1 MERTETPLPQPT
13 PAPAPA
19 RRSARRSAP
28 PASAAP
34 AAPAASG
41 EPAGESQ
48 PGQPPR
54 LDLSRMEPPRRL
66 AEARLEEVTIDG
78 ICGVY

>member
-1 MERTETPLPQPT
+1 MEPTTPRNTASQAALAQPHL
-13 PAPAPA
+13 
-19 RRSARRSAP
+19 
-28 PASAAP
+28 AAEQALAE
-34 AAPAASG
+34 AA
-41 EPAGESQ
+41 Q
-48 PGQPPR
+48 PGTR

>member
-1 MERTETPLPQPT
+1 MEPTALPT
-13 PAPAPA
+13 PAPALARAMQSPA
-19 RRSARRSAP
+19 
-28 PASAAP
+28 PADVRP
-34 AAPAASG
+34 AAPHAA
-41 EPAGESQ
+41 PLTA
-48 PGQPPR
+48 PM